1 MKIESGLSFK
11 PKVMIAF
18 GITITL
24 QQKQFMCISHLV
36 TLSKYYYVHRV
47 CDLIKWIISKK
58 KKRERENG
66 MMKN

>member
-11 PKVMIAF
+11 PKVMIGF

-36 TLSKYYYVHRV
+36 TLSKYYVPRV